1 MFDLTNYEYDIF
13 ISYSWDAPCGP
24 WVAKHFAPC
33 LEEWLTAEFGRKP
46 RIFWDR
52 TQLNY
57 GEKLSG
63 TIQRALL
70 GSPCLVPVWSNMYFK
85 SNWCIAEWR
94 TFRLRESRKNL
105 TQSGVICPV
114 LFHGDPGKYPTEARV
129 DPALYCD
136 MRNWN
141 YFDEAKD
148 MQDYSLFRK
157 EVRKLAA
164 QLKERVNEAPQFVA
178 TWPICTGDQVAEL
191 RKQDPGGKEDISG
204 YYLVDQ
210 IKMPKVSFAP
220 PAGAVVPSEARIVV
234 SGGGA

>member
-1 MFDLTNYEYDIF
+1 
-13 ISYSWDAPCGP
+13 
-24 WVAKHFAPC
+24 
-33 LEEWLTAEFGRKP
+33 
-46 RIFWDR
+46 
-52 TQLNY
+52 
-57 GEKLSG
+57 
-63 TIQRALL
+63 
-70 GSPCLVPVWSNMYFK
+70 
-85 SNWCIAEWR
+85 
-94 TFRLRESRKNL
+94 
-105 TQSGVICPV
+105 
-114 LFHGDPGKYPTEARV
+114 
-129 DPALYCD
+129 